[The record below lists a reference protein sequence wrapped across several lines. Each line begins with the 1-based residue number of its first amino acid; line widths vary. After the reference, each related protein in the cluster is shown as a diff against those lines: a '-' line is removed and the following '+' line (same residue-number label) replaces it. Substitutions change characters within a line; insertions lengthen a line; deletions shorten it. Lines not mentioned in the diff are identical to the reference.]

1 MPEAALIDFAAAW
14 LRRLWQFG
22 AMAVLAL
29 LAWHFHARAVTNA
42 DAMRA
47 QAAEFKQAQAAA
59 TQLAQ
64 ATLQHEQAIYAAKA
78 MEADN
83 AYQAQLADTR
93 DAAERYIAAHRVQST
108 PAQGRSG
115 ATPASAQGSGSA
127 IPANLPADAVVVSAG
142 DVQACSDATT
152 YALKAHDWAGSIN
165 P

>member
-1 MPEAALIDFAAAW
+1 MPETALIDFAAAW
-14 LRRLWQFG
+14 LRRLWPFG
-22 AMAVLAL
+22 ALAVLPL
-29 LAWHFHARAVTNA
+29 LAWHFQARAVANA

-64 ATLQHEQAIYAAKA
+64 ATLQHEQAVYAAKA
-78 MEADN
+78 TEADN

-108 PAQGRSG
+108 PAQGRGGG
-115 ATPASAQGSGSA
+115 ALASAQGGGSA
-127 IPANLPADAVVVSAG
+127 IPANLPADTVVVSAD
-142 DVQACSDATT
+142 DVQACSSATT